1 MPARLSILA
10 TPKAS
15 RSEVVGWQ
23 EGALKVRIAAPPV
36 DGKAN
41 AELLKFL
48 AKYLGVAKRD
58 VVLASG
64 EGSRRKVV
72 EFVALS
78 EAELQ
83 AKLPA
88 VHQRTPK
95 VL

>member
-1 MPARLSILA
+1 MSAKLSILA

-58 VVLASG
+58 VALVSG

-72 EFVALS
+72 EIAGVT
-78 EAELQ
+78 EAELFV
-83 AKLPA
+83 KLPTE
-88 VHQRTPK
+88 Q
-95 VL
+95 

>member
-1 MPARLSILA
+1 MSVKIAILA

-23 EGALKVRIAAPPV
+23 EGALKVRVAAPPV

-41 AELLKFL
+41 AELVKFL
-48 AKYLGVAKRD
+48 AKFLGVPKRNIWL
-58 VVLASG
+58 VSG

-72 EFVALS
+72 AVEGIEEAALR
-78 EAELQ
+78 

-88 VHQRTPK
+88 A
-95 VL
+95 

>member
-1 MPARLSILA
+1 MQAWAGMSAKLSILA

-23 EGALKVRIAAPPV
+23 EAALKVRIAAPPV

-41 AELLKFL
+41 AELVKFL
-48 AKYLGVAKRD
+48 TKYLGVSKRD
-58 VVLASG
+58 VVLVSG

-72 EFVALS
+72 EIAGLT
-78 EAELQ
+78 EAELE

-88 VHQRTPK
+88 AQ
-95 VL
+95 